1 MKKVAI
7 IIGFLLFLP
16 MVNATPLDYFESV
29 VELDED
35 ESSFTFIFLFREAPG
50 GSFEYFLPFG
60 IENFETSSNFK
71 NYTCKQERKDWG
83 TNIKCDFFFFFEG
96 GRALNIKFTT
106 KETIKKMEEQYQF
119 SANVKTPQDVDEY
132 LLKVVLEQG
141 IVLIEEPDVST
152 TIVPYSP
159 TDGTRGSN
167 GREIFVEWERE
178 GVKKGEGIDATVN
191 YETVNGMV
199 PENNN
204 TVFILIGILILI
216 IAIMLSVR
224 TKKENEVDISVLKK
238 DEKMIIDII
247 KSNAGMCKQR
257 HVVRETDFSKAK
269 VSRLIKDL
277 EERGLIRT
285 EKVGRTNR
293 LYIKKSSE

>member
-1 MKKVAI
+1 MKKLAI
-7 IIGFLLFLP
+7 IIGFILFLP

-35 ESSFTFIFLFREAPG
+35 ESSFTFIFLFREAPE
-50 GSFEYFLPFG
+50 GSFEYILPFR
-60 IENFETSSNFK
+60 IDDFETSSNFK

-83 TNIKCDFFFFFEG
+83 TNINCDFSRVTEA

-106 KETIKKMEEQYQF
+106 KETIKKIENQYQF
-119 SANVKTPQDVDEY
+119 SANVKTPQEVGEY

-152 TIVPYSP
+152 TMVPYSP

-178 GVKKGEGIDATVN
+178 GVKKGEGIDVTVN
-191 YETVNGMV
+191 YETLNGMV

-204 TVFILIGILILI
+204 TVFIMIGILILI

-224 TKKENEVDISVLKK
+224 TKNENVDVSVLKK

-247 KSNAGMCKQR
+247 KSSGGMCKQR

-269 VSRLIKDL
+269 VSRLVKDL
-277 EERGLIRT
+277 EERGLIET
-285 EKVGRTNR
+285 EKVGRTKK
-293 LYIKKSSE
+293 LYIKKKSSE